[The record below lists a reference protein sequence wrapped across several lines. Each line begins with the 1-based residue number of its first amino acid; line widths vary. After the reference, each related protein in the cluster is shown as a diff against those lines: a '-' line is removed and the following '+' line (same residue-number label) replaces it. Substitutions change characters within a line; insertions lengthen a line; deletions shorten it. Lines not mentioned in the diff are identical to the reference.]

1 MLPNRVKLSTKST
14 DKFRYLKSK
23 TGLTPNILARIAMM
37 LALKEGSNLSN
48 AGVADNDGQDLN
60 KSVLFGDYEDVY
72 DVMIN
77 QYMHDYDVDM
87 NIQQTIVA
95 LIEVG
100 VHKMGHLKSVE
111 EIYKLS

>member
-60 KSVLFGDYEDVY
+60 KSVLFGEHEDVY

-77 QYMHDYDVDM
+77 QYLYEHDVDM
-87 NIQQTIVA
+87 DVQQAIVA

-100 VHKMGHLKSVE
+100 VHKMGHLKSIE
-111 EIYKLS
+111 EIYKLT